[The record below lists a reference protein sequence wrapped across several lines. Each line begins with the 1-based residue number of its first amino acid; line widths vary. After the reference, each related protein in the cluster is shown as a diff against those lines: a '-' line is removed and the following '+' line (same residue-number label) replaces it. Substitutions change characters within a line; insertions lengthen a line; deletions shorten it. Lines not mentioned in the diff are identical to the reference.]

1 MCLPDDFLSK
11 KNVQN
16 MKVQNVKAQNVKVQ
30 IIMILDMKDQTM
42 NKTNSSLLLSTD
54 TKKSRG
60 WEGVHCIITS
70 DQSSQ

>member
-1 MCLPDDFLSK
+1 MKF
-11 KNVQN
+11 QN
-16 MKVQNVKAQNVKVQ
+16 MRVQNVKVQ

-42 NKTNSSLLLSTD
+42 NKTNSSLLLSKD

-60 WEGVHCIITS
+60 WEGVHCINTS

>member
-1 MCLPDDFLSK
+1 
-11 KNVQN
+11 

-30 IIMILDMKDQTM
+30 IIMILNMKDQNM
-42 NKTNSSLLLSTD
+42 DKTISSLLLLTD

-70 DQSSQ
+70 DQSSQYESESTLK